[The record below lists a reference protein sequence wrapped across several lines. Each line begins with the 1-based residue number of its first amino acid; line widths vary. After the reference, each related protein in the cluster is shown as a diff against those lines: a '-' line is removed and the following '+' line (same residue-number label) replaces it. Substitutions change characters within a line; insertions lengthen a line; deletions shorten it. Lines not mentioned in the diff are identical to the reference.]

1 MSQLVKAWDLKKD
14 KTPLLLCKRLVAIE
28 LLTISSADK
37 QFTLNHILEYI
48 QKKNDNSSVRDKFLW
63 GIMKNRGQPADTSMQ
78 LGQLQLGGAPFVM
91 MPNTQQRQALSPQT
105 GNPTI
110 GMQGHGQAQ
119 SYVQQN
125 FAQQQ
130 QQSFQQMQQPYQQI
144 QQQQV
149 MQQAP
154 HSVTSNHPN
163 DTLQNPAN
171 TLPFNP
177 TGYGLLSDHLT
188 PPQEQFSD
196 SEMDIQYYHRF

>member
-1 MSQLVKAWDLKKD
+1 
-14 KTPLLLCKRLVAIE
+14 
-28 LLTISSADK
+28 
-37 QFTLNHILEYI
+37 
-48 QKKNDNSSVRDKFLW
+48 
-63 GIMKNRGQPADTSMQ
+63 MKNRGQPADTSMQ

-91 MPNTQQRQALSPQT
+91 MPNTQQRQALPPQT

-110 GMQGHGQAQ
+110 GMQGHGQTP

-125 FAQQQ
+125 FAQQQMQPQQQ

-144 QQQQV
+144 QPV

-196 SEMDIQYYHRF
+196 TEMDYY